1 MMNDKRTIERLLQG
15 LVAFEKVVDTEI
27 HYVYFKEGSYYE
39 LIFKPQKSNFMHLCG
54 VEYKNPKSKQPMRPS
69 QFYSAL
75 KARKISPEGILK
87 TTFTDQKL
95 QVISCLDD
103 LTKCTVRIIDDRTVY
118 LNLSFD
124 KGIRSKKQIFCLALV
139 RRHNDLYAPN
149 SLLNLKSSKGNT
161 IKNGYPVHCIYKVD
175 PHSLGK
181 IILCQTDEFDEKV
194 YFD

>member
-1 MMNDKRTIERLLQG
+1 MDDKRTIERLLQG

-27 HYVYFKEGSYYE
+27 YYVYIKEGAYYE

-54 VEYKNPKSKQPMRPS
+54 IEYRNPKSKQLMKPS

-75 KARKISPEGILK
+75 KAGKVSPGGILK

-124 KGIRSKKQIFCLALV
+124 KGIRSKKQIFCLALI
-139 RRHNDLYAPN
+139 RTHNDLYAPN

-161 IKNGYPVHCIYKVD
+161 IKNGYPVHCIYQVD
-175 PHSLGK
+175 SHSLSK
-181 IILCQTDEFDEKV
+181 KILCQTDEFDAKA
-194 YFD
+194 YFS